1 MNKILAMVRKEL
13 IDAARDKRSV
23 MAGLYYAIG
32 TPLIMCGLF
41 MVLIGQLTSPDD
53 LKITI
58 TNPDNAP
65 DLVRFLSNKGITQ
78 GNIKAANVKNSTAKA
93 LTENGADTQD
103 LKAIEMIISTDYAAQ
118 MNQGKGAEITIVAD
132 NSDEKLQNSIRRLE
146 RQLQAYSTE
155 MGSLRLI
162 ARGID
167 PRVMQPLKV
176 NIHDQATTDSKG
188 GMILG
193 IAIFTMIY
201 SVFISGMNLAI
212 DTSAGERERN
222 SLALLL
228 SHPLTTRQ
236 LVLSKIIAV
245 SLFALLGLVLILLVS
260 KIAYTFVPWQE
271 LGFSVN
277 ITSEFMALMLVV
289 GIPVALMAACLQLFV
304 SFMAKSFKEA
314 QSYLTIVLFVPLAL
328 SMAASYNI
336 APDMLQWLPVSG
348 QQQALMD
355 FIKGKDLPMLQLLVS
370 TLSTLAIAVLLAFGM
385 ERSLKSE
392 KVIFGL

>member
-1 MNKILAMVRKEL
+1 MNKIIAMVRKEL

-58 TNPDNAP
+58 KNPDKAP

-78 GNIKAANVKNSTAKA
+78 GAADGSDAK
-93 LTENGADTQD
+93 D
-103 LKAIEMIISTDYAAQ
+103 LKAIELIISTDYAAQ
-118 MNQGKGAEITIVAD
+118 MNQGKSAEITIVAD
-132 NSDEKLQNSIRRLE
+132 NSEEKLQNSIRRLE
-146 RQLQAYSTE
+146 KQLQAYSAE

-167 PRVMQPLKV
+167 PRVVQPLKV
-176 NIHDQATTDSKG
+176 NVQDKATTDSKG

-260 KIAYTFVPWQE
+260 KIAYAFVPWQE

-277 ITSEFMALMLVV
+277 ITTEFMLLMLVV

-304 SFMAKSFKEA
+304 SFMAKTFKEA
-314 QSYLTIVLFVPLAL
+314 QSYLTMVLFVPLAL

-370 TLSTLAIAVLLAFGM
+370 TLGTLAIAILLAFGM

>member
-1 MNKILAMVRKEL
+1 MNKIIAMVRKEL

-78 GNIKAANVKNSTAKA
+78 GNIKAANVKDSTAKA
-93 LTENGADTQD
+93 STENGVDTQD

>member
-1 MNKILAMVRKEL
+1 MNKIIAMVRKEL

-53 LKITI
+53 LKISI
-58 TNPDNAP
+58 TNPDKAP

-78 GNIKAANVKNSTAKA
+78 GEAGAK
-93 LTENGADTQD
+93 D
-103 LKAIEMIISTDYAAQ
+103 LKAIELIISPDYAKQ

-132 NSDEKLQNSIRRLE
+132 NSEEKLQNSIRRLE
-146 RQLQAYSTE
+146 KQLQAYSAE

-167 PRVMQPLKV
+167 PRVVQPLKV
-176 NIHDQATTDSKG
+176 NVHDQATTDSQG

-245 SLFALLGLVLILLVS
+245 GLFALLGLVLILLVS
-260 KIAYTFVPWQE
+260 KVAYTFVPWQE
-271 LGFSVN
+271 LGFSVS
-277 ITSEFMALMLVV
+277 ITSEFMALMLLV

-304 SFMAKSFKEA
+304 SFMAKTFKEA
-314 QSYLTIVLFVPLAL
+314 QSYLTMVLFVPLAL

-336 APDMLQWLPVSG
+336 APDVLQWLPVSG

-355 FIKGKDLPMLQLLVS
+355 FIKGKDMNMLQLLVS
-370 TLSTLAIAVLLAFGM
+370 TLGTLAIAVILAFGM
-385 ERSLKSE
+385 EKSLKSE

>member
-1 MNKILAMVRKEL
+1 MNKIIAMVRKEL

-58 TNPDNAP
+58 KNPDKAP

-78 GNIKAANVKNSTAKA
+78 GAADGSDAK
-93 LTENGADTQD
+93 D
-103 LKAIEMIISTDYAAQ
+103 LKAIELIISTDYAAQ
-118 MNQGKGAEITIVAD
+118 MNQGKSAEITIVAD
-132 NSDEKLQNSIRRLE
+132 NSEEKLQNSIRRLE
-146 RQLQAYSTE
+146 KQLQAYSAE

-167 PRVMQPLKV
+167 PRVVQPLKV
-176 NIHDQATTDSKG
+176 NVQDKATTDSKG

-277 ITSEFMALMLVV
+277 ITTEFMLLMLVV

-304 SFMAKSFKEA
+304 SFMAKTFKEA
-314 QSYLTIVLFVPLAL
+314 QSYLTMVLFVPLAL

-370 TLSTLAIAVLLAFGM
+370 TLGTLAIAILLAFGM

>member
-1 MNKILAMVRKEL
+1 MNKIMAMVRKEL

-58 TNPDNAP
+58 TNPDKAP
-65 DLVRFLSNKGITQ
+65 DLVRFLSNKGISS
-78 GNIKAANVKNSTAKA
+78 GEV
-93 LTENGADTQD
+93 QD
-103 LKAIEMIISTDYAAQ
+103 SELKAIELIISPDYAAQ

-146 RQLQAYSTE
+146 KQLQSYSTE

-176 NIHDQATTDSKG
+176 SVHDQATTDSKG

-260 KIAYTFVPWQE
+260 KVAYTFVPWQE

-277 ITSEFMALMLVV
+277 ITTEFMALMLVV

-304 SFMAKSFKEA
+304 SFMAKTFKEA
-314 QSYLTIVLFVPLAL
+314 QSYLTMVLFVPLAL

-370 TLSTLAIAVLLAFGM
+370 TLGTLAIAVLLAFGM

>member
-1 MNKILAMVRKEL
+1 MNKIIAMIRKEL

-58 TNPDNAP
+58 THPDKAP
-65 DLVRFLSNKGITQ
+65 DLVRFLSNKGISS
-78 GNIKAANVKNSTAKA
+78 GEAK
-93 LTENGADTQD
+93 DTD
-103 LKAIEMIISTDYAAQ
+103 LKAIELIISTDYAEQ

-146 RQLQAYSTE
+146 KQLQAYSAE

-277 ITSEFMALMLVV
+277 ITSEFIALMLIV

-304 SFMAKSFKEA
+304 SFMAKTFKEA

-370 TLSTLAIAVLLAFGM
+370 TLGTLAIAVLLAFGM

>member
-1 MNKILAMVRKEL
+1 MNKIIAMVRKEL

-58 TNPDNAP
+58 KNPDKAP

-78 GNIKAANVKNSTAKA
+78 GAADGTDAK
-93 LTENGADTQD
+93 D
-103 LKAIEMIISTDYAAQ
+103 LKAIELIINTDYAAQ
-118 MNQGKGAEITIVAD
+118 MNQGKSAEITIVAD
-132 NSDEKLQNSIRRLE
+132 NSEEKLQNSIRRLE
-146 RQLQAYSTE
+146 KQLQAYSAE

-167 PRVMQPLKV
+167 PRVVQPLKV
-176 NIHDQATTDSKG
+176 NVQDKATTDSKG

-260 KIAYTFVPWQE
+260 KIAYAFVPWQE

-277 ITSEFMALMLVV
+277 ITTEFMALMLVV

-304 SFMAKSFKEA
+304 SFMAKTFKEA
-314 QSYLTIVLFVPLAL
+314 QSYLTMVLFVPLAL

>member
-1 MNKILAMVRKEL
+1 MNKIMAMVRKEL

-58 TNPDNAP
+58 TNPDKAP
-65 DLVRFLSNKGITQ
+65 DLVRFLSNKGISS
-78 GNIKAANVKNSTAKA
+78 GEV
-93 LTENGADTQD
+93 QD
-103 LKAIEMIISTDYAAQ
+103 SELKAIELIISPDYAAQ

-146 RQLQAYSTE
+146 KQLQSYSTE

-176 NIHDQATTDSKG
+176 SVHDQATTDSKG

-260 KIAYTFVPWQE
+260 RIAYTFVPWQE

-277 ITSEFMALMLVV
+277 ITTEFMALMLVV

-304 SFMAKSFKEA
+304 SFMAKTFKEA
-314 QSYLTIVLFVPLAL
+314 QSYLTMVLFVPLAL

-370 TLSTLAIAVLLAFGM
+370 TLGTLAIAVLLAFGM

>member
-1 MNKILAMVRKEL
+1 MNKIIAMVRKEL

-58 TNPDNAP
+58 KNPDKAP

-78 GNIKAANVKNSTAKA
+78 GAADGSDAK
-93 LTENGADTQD
+93 D
-103 LKAIEMIISTDYAAQ
+103 LKAIELIISTDYAAQ
-118 MNQGKGAEITIVAD
+118 MNQGKSAEITIVAD
-132 NSDEKLQNSIRRLE
+132 NSEEKLQNSIRRLE
-146 RQLQAYSTE
+146 KQLQAYSAE

-167 PRVMQPLKV
+167 PHVVQPLKV
-176 NIHDQATTDSKG
+176 NVQDKATTDSKG

-260 KIAYTFVPWQE
+260 KIAYAFVPWQE

-277 ITSEFMALMLVV
+277 ITTEFMLLMLVV

-304 SFMAKSFKEA
+304 SFMAKTFKEA
-314 QSYLTIVLFVPLAL
+314 QSYLTMVLFVPLAL

-370 TLSTLAIAVLLAFGM
+370 TLGTLAIAVLLAFGM

>member
-1 MNKILAMVRKEL
+1 MNKIIAMVRKEL

-32 TPLIMCGLF
+32 TPLIICGLF

-53 LKITI
+53 LKISI
-58 TNPDNAP
+58 TNPDKAP

-78 GNIKAANVKNSTAKA
+78 GEAGAK
-93 LTENGADTQD
+93 D
-103 LKAIEMIISTDYAAQ
+103 LKAIELIINPDYAKQ

-132 NSDEKLQNSIRRLE
+132 NSEEKLQNSIRRLE
-146 RQLQAYSTE
+146 KQLQAYSAE

-167 PRVMQPLKV
+167 PRVVQPLKV
-176 NIHDQATTDSKG
+176 NVHDQATTDSKG

-245 SLFALLGLVLILLVS
+245 GLFALLGLVLILLVS
-260 KIAYTFVPWQE
+260 KVAYTFVPWQE
-271 LGFSVN
+271 LGFSVS
-277 ITSEFMALMLVV
+277 ITNEFMALMLLV

-304 SFMAKSFKEA
+304 SFMAKTFKEA
-314 QSYLTIVLFVPLAL
+314 QSYLTMVLFVPLAL

-336 APDMLQWLPVSG
+336 APDILQWLPVSG

-355 FIKGKDLPMLQLLVS
+355 FIKGKDMSMLQLLVS
-370 TLSTLAIAVLLAFGM
+370 TLGTLAIALVLALGM
-385 ERSLKSE
+385 EKSLKSE
-392 KVIFGL
+392 KVVFGL

>member
-1 MNKILAMVRKEL
+1 MNKIIAMVRKEL

-58 TNPDNAP
+58 KNPDKAP

-78 GNIKAANVKNSTAKA
+78 GAADGSDAK
-93 LTENGADTQD
+93 D
-103 LKAIEMIISTDYAAQ
+103 LKAIELIISTDYAAQ
-118 MNQGKGAEITIVAD
+118 MNQGKSAEITIVAD
-132 NSDEKLQNSIRRLE
+132 NSEEKLQNSIRRLE
-146 RQLQAYSTE
+146 KQLQAYSAE

-167 PRVMQPLKV
+167 PRVVQPLKV
-176 NIHDQATTDSKG
+176 NMQDKATTDSKG

-260 KIAYTFVPWQE
+260 KIAYAFVPWQE

-277 ITSEFMALMLVV
+277 ITTEFMALMLVV

-304 SFMAKSFKEA
+304 SFMAKTFKEA
-314 QSYLTIVLFVPLAL
+314 QSYLTMVLFVPLAL

-370 TLSTLAIAVLLAFGM
+370 TLGTLAIAVLLAFGM

>member
-1 MNKILAMVRKEL
+1 MMAKITTLVRKEL

-41 MVLIGQLTSPDD
+41 MVLIGQLASPED
-53 LKITI
+53 LKIHI
-58 TNPDNAP
+58 ENADKAP
-65 DLVRFLSNKGITQ
+65 DLVRYLGNKGIVH
-78 GNIKAANVKNSTAKA
+78 AEDAKA
-93 LTENGADTQD
+93 KEIL
-103 LKAIEMIISTDYAAQ
+103 LRISPDYPAQ
-118 MNQGKGAEITIVAD
+118 MARARSAEVTLIAD
-132 NSDEKLQNSIRRLE
+132 NSNEKLQQSINRL
-146 RQLQAYSTE
+146 RQQLQSYAGE

-167 PRVMQPLKV
+167 PQVVQPLKIRV
-176 NIHDQATTDSKG
+176 EDQATADSKG

-236 LVLSKIIAV
+236 LVMSKLISVTA
-245 SLFALLGLVLILLVS
+245 FAMLGLVLILLVS
-260 KIAYTFVPWQE
+260 KFAYTLVPWHE
-271 LGFSVN
+271 LGFS
-277 ITSEFMALMLVV
+277 ISISPQFMALMLAI
-289 GIPVALMAACLQLFV
+289 GLPIAFMAASMQLFV
-304 SFMAKSFKEA
+304 SFMAKTFKEA

-348 QQQALMD
+348 QQQALMA
-355 FIKGKDLPMLQLLVS
+355 FIKGREIPLLQLACSSVGTVLIA
-370 TLSTLAIAVLLAFGM
+370 LALALGM
-385 ERSLKSE
+385 EKSLKSE
-392 KVIFGL
+392 KVVFGL

>member
-1 MNKILAMVRKEL
+1 MNKIIAMVRKEL

-41 MVLIGQLTSPDD
+41 MVLIGQLTSPDH
-53 LKITI
+53 LKISI
-58 TNPDNAP
+58 TNPDKAP

-78 GNIKAANVKNSTAKA
+78 GEAGAK
-93 LTENGADTQD
+93 D
-103 LKAIEMIISTDYAAQ
+103 LKAIELIISPDYAKQ

-132 NSDEKLQNSIRRLE
+132 NSEEKLQNSIRRLE
-146 RQLQAYSTE
+146 KQLQAYSAE

-167 PRVMQPLKV
+167 PRVVQPLKV
-176 NIHDQATTDSKG
+176 NVHDQATTDSKG

-245 SLFALLGLVLILLVS
+245 GLFALLGLVLILLVS
-260 KIAYTFVPWQE
+260 KVAYTFVPWQE
-271 LGFSVN
+271 LGFSVS
-277 ITSEFMALMLVV
+277 ITSEFMALMLLV

-304 SFMAKSFKEA
+304 SFMAKTFKEA
-314 QSYLTIVLFVPLAL
+314 QSYLTMVLFVPLAL

-336 APDMLQWLPVSG
+336 APDVLQWLPVSG

-355 FIKGKDLPMLQLLVS
+355 FIKGKEMNMLQLLVS
-370 TLSTLAIAVLLAFGM
+370 TLGTLAIAVILAFGM
-385 ERSLKSE
+385 EKSLKSE

>member
-78 GNIKAANVKNSTAKA
+78 GNIKAANVKDSTAKA
-93 LTENGADTQD
+93 STENGADTQD

>member
-1 MNKILAMVRKEL
+1 MNKIIAMARKEL

-58 TNPDNAP
+58 KNPDKAP

-78 GNIKAANVKNSTAKA
+78 GAADGTDAK
-93 LTENGADTQD
+93 D
-103 LKAIEMIISTDYAAQ
+103 LKAIELIISADYAAQ
-118 MNQGKGAEITIVAD
+118 MNQGKSAEITIVAD
-132 NSDEKLQNSIRRLE
+132 NSEEKLQNSIRRLE
-146 RQLQAYSTE
+146 KQLQAYSAE

-167 PRVMQPLKV
+167 PRVVQPLKV
-176 NIHDQATTDSKG
+176 NVQDKATTDSKG

-260 KIAYTFVPWQE
+260 KIAYAFVPWQE

-277 ITSEFMALMLVV
+277 ITTEFMLLMLVV

-304 SFMAKSFKEA
+304 SFMAKTFKEA
-314 QSYLTIVLFVPLAL
+314 QSYLTMVLFVPLAL

-370 TLSTLAIAVLLAFGM
+370 TLGTLAIAVLLAFGM

>member
-1 MNKILAMVRKEL
+1 MNKIIAMVRKEL

-53 LKITI
+53 LKISI
-58 TNPDNAP
+58 TNPDKAP

-78 GNIKAANVKNSTAKA
+78 GEAGAK
-93 LTENGADTQD
+93 D
-103 LKAIEMIISTDYAAQ
+103 LKAIELIISPDYAKQ
-118 MNQGKGAEITIVAD
+118 MNQGKGAKITIVAD
-132 NSDEKLQNSIRRLE
+132 NSEEKLQNSIRRLE
-146 RQLQAYSTE
+146 KQLQAYSAE

-167 PRVMQPLKV
+167 PRVVQPLKV
-176 NIHDQATTDSKG
+176 NVHDQATTDSKG

-245 SLFALLGLVLILLVS
+245 GLFALLGLVLILLVS
-260 KIAYTFVPWQE
+260 KVAYTFVPWQE
-271 LGFSVN
+271 LGFSVS
-277 ITSEFMALMLVV
+277 ITNEFMALMLLV

-304 SFMAKSFKEA
+304 SFMAKTFKEA
-314 QSYLTIVLFVPLAL
+314 QSYLTMVLFVPLAL

-336 APDMLQWLPVSG
+336 APDILQWLPVSG

-355 FIKGKDLPMLQLLVS
+355 FIKGKDMNMLQLLVS
-370 TLSTLAIAVLLAFGM
+370 TLGTLAIALVLAFGM
-385 ERSLKSE
+385 EKSLKSE
-392 KVIFGL
+392 KVVFGL

>member
-1 MNKILAMVRKEL
+1 MNKIMAMVRKEL

-58 TNPDNAP
+58 TNPDKAP
-65 DLVRFLSNKGITQ
+65 DLMRFLSNKGISS
-78 GNIKAANVKNSTAKA
+78 GEVKDS
-93 LTENGADTQD
+93 E
-103 LKAIEMIISTDYAAQ
+103 LKAIELIISPDYAAQ

-146 RQLQAYSTE
+146 KQLQSYSTE

-176 NIHDQATTDSKG
+176 SVHDQATTDSKG

-260 KIAYTFVPWQE
+260 RVAYTFVPWQE

-277 ITSEFMALMLVV
+277 ITTEFMALMLVV

-304 SFMAKSFKEA
+304 SFMAKTFKEA
-314 QSYLTIVLFVPLAL
+314 QSYLTMVLFVPLAL

-336 APDMLQWLPVSG
+336 APDILQWLPVSG

-370 TLSTLAIAVLLAFGM
+370 TLGTLAIAVLLAFGM